1 MEYETRSKNTNII
14 RTQVQHPGR
23 MSVVRNLSLSLV
35 VLAHY
40 AISEKEYILGG
51 IQDQKR
57 SRFML
62 QNVLIARE
70 TYASEEHKM
79 MQKMIQDFVNNEII
93 EHIDAWEKK
102 GMVSREIWLRAGA
115 LGLLCIDM
123 PEQYGGS
130 GLDFSFSALFIEELA
145 KKGINGPGFSLHSD
159 VIAPYLL
166 KYGTEAQKQKYLPPM
181 ARGEL
186 ITSLGMT
193 EPNCGSD
200 LKAIKTSAI
209 DKGDYYLVNGQKT
222 FITNGYMSDMCI
234 VAVKTNRG
242 TAKEGVSLLIMESDT
257 EGFEKGVPLKKI
269 GMKAQDTCELFFD
282 NVKVSKDNLL
292 GEEGLGFK
300 IMMSELPRERL
311 TVALNAIGGAE
322 GAIENTIAY
331 TATRTAFKQPIA
343 QFQNTQFKLA
353 ECATQ
358 LQVHQT
364 FLDRCTLLLSKHL
377 LTAESASMAKYSATE
392 MHSKVVD
399 ECLQLFGGYGYMWEY
414 PIARMY
420 ADNRVARIYAGTNEI
435 MKVLIA
441 RGLFKE
447 LHQELKRLKKKL

>member
-1 MEYETRSKNTNII
+1 
-14 RTQVQHPGR
+14 
-23 MSVVRNLSLSLV
+23 
-35 VLAHY
+35 
-40 AISEKEYILGG
+40 
-51 IQDQKR
+51 
-57 SRFML
+57 ML
-62 QNVLIARE
+62 QNVLLERKI
-70 TYASEEHKM
+70 YASEEHKM
-79 MQKMIQDFVNNEII
+79 MQKMIQDFIRNEII
-93 EHIDAWEKK
+93 DHIDEWEKN
-102 GMVSREIWLRAGA
+102 GMVSRDIWERAGA

-123 PEQYGGS
+123 PEQYGGT

-145 KKGINGPGFSLHSD
+145 KQGINGPGFSLHSD
-159 VIAPYLL
+159 IIAPYLL
-166 KYGTEAQKQKYLPPM
+166 KYGTEAQKQKYLPIM
-181 ARGEL
+181 ATGKM

-200 LKAIKTSAI
+200 LKAIKTTAV

-222 FITNGYMSDMCI
+222 FITNGYMSDMSI
-234 VAVKTNRG
+234 VAVKTNTG
-242 TAKEGVSLLIMESDT
+242 TEKEGVSLLIMESAS
-257 EGFEKGVPLKKI
+257 EGFEKGIPFKKI

-282 NVKVSKDNLL
+282 NVKVPKENLL

-300 IMMSELPRERL
+300 IMMTELARERL

-322 GAIENTIAY
+322 GAIEKTIEY
-331 TATRTAFKQPIA
+331 TSTRTAFKQPIA
-343 QFQNTQFKLA
+343 NFQNTQFKLA

-358 LQVHQT
+358 LQIHQA
-364 FLDRCTLLLSKHL
+364 FLDRCTLLLANHE

-399 ECLQLFGGYGYMWEY
+399 ECLQLFGGYGYMWDY

-435 MKVLIA
+435 MKLLIA

-447 LHQELKRLKKKL
+447 LFQQMKAMKKK

>member
-1 MEYETRSKNTNII
+1 
-14 RTQVQHPGR
+14 
-23 MSVVRNLSLSLV
+23 
-35 VLAHY
+35 
-40 AISEKEYILGG
+40 
-51 IQDQKR
+51 
-57 SRFML
+57 ML
-62 QNVLIARE
+62 QNVLIERE
-70 TYASEEHKM
+70 IYASEEHKM
-79 MQKMIQDFVNNEII
+79 MQKMIQDFINNEII
-93 EHIDAWEKK
+93 DQTNEWKK
-102 GMVSREIWLRAGA
+102 NGMVSRDIWERAGE

-145 KKGINGPGFSLHSD
+145 KEGVNGPGFSLHSD
-159 VIAPYLL
+159 IIAPYLL
-166 KYGTEAQKQKYLPPM
+166 KYGTEAQKQKYLPIM
-181 ARGEL
+181 ATGQL

-200 LKAIKTSAI
+200 LKAIKTSAV

-222 FITNGYMSDMCI
+222 FITNGYMSDMSI
-234 VAVKTNRG
+234 VAVKTNTG
-242 TAKEGVSLLIMESDT
+242 TEKEGVSLLIMESAYD
-257 EGFEKGVPLKKI
+257 GFEKGIPFKKI

-282 NVKVSKDNLL
+282 NVKVPKENLL

-300 IMMSELPRERL
+300 IMMTELARERL

-322 GAIENTIAY
+322 GAIEKTIEY
-331 TATRTAFKQPIA
+331 TSTRTAFQQPIA
-343 QFQNTQFKLA
+343 AFQNTQFKLA

-358 LQVHQT
+358 LQVHQA
-364 FLDRCTLLLSKHL
+364 FLDRCTLLLADHQ
-377 LTAESASMAKYSATE
+377 LTAESASMAKFSATE
-392 MHSKVVD
+392 MHGKIVD

-447 LHQELKRLKKKL
+447 LFQQMKRASKEKGHSK